1 MKMGSCVSDMDVSDD
16 LIGMM
21 IVLIMVGILVLTI
34 MNGHDVITK
43 GLIVPFVYP
52 RRTHK

>member
-21 IVLIMVGILVLTI
+21 FIFTMFSILFLTMVI
-34 MNGHDVITK
+34 GHDVISK
-43 GLIVPFVYP
+43 GLIVPFVCS
-52 RRTHK
+52 RRL